1 MTEKGISIDQL
12 LRALS
17 IGDNVAEAAQILG
30 ISTQYCY
37 SLMERWAIQSPHYED
52 CAIRLEGQLEMLRD
66 GYLTKD
72 VAATYKVSRNYIEK
86 LARQYGIQT
95 FDAEYERLR
104 IAAILVGLK
113 KGETVKDVA
122 ARFEL
127 APSTVYYHRKKLKE
141 EV

>member
-1 MTEKGISIDQL
+1 MSEKSISLNQL

-37 SLMERWAIQSPHYED
+37 RLMEQWAIQSPHYED
-52 CAIRLEGQLEMLRD
+52 CAIRMEGQLEMLRD

-72 VAATYKVSRNYIEK
+72 VAATYKVSRKYIER
-86 LARQYGIQT
+86 LARENGIQT

-104 IAAILVGLK
+104 IAAILEGLK

-127 APSTVYYHRKKLKE
+127 APSTVYYHRNKLKE